1 MRWQRYQRWGPRG
14 KAGDAAVPSAPVG
27 DKYLALVDNME
38 MSRDQSIDLT
48 SVEDDAIKICQEL
61 IRIPSV
67 NFGEGKG
74 DESAVADYIVKSL
87 AEVGIESK
95 IYEAAPNR
103 CNVIARIKGSDSS
116 RPGLVVHGHTDVVP
130 ANADDWSVDPF
141 GGIIKDGMIWG
152 RGAVDMKNM
161 DAMILAIV
169 RDWARRGYKPER
181 DIVLAFFADEEAG
194 MTYGSRFM
202 SAKHP
207 EVFSGC
213 SEAISEVGGFSVTV
227 ADGKRLYFVEAAQ
240 KGIHWMRL
248 TAQGRAGHGSMMNDE
263 NAITAITDAVA
274 KIGKHEWPQRYTKTV
289 KKLFKEVARVT
300 GREYDE
306 NDLRPLLKE
315 VGSTA
320 RMIGATLQNTA
331 NPTMLDAGYKA
342 NVIPGSASAVI
353 DGRFLPGYEEELNST
368 IRAIIGPDISIE
380 TISHDIALEVDFDS
394 PLVEAMKAALL
405 SQDPEGI
412 PVPYLM
418 SGGTDNKALSELGI
432 VGYGFSPLRLPAD
445 LDFMALFHGVDERVP
460 IDGLRFGVRVLSNL
474 LENA

>member
-1 MRWQRYQRWGPRG
+1 MATSETANKFPSIE
-14 KAGDAAVPSAPVG
+14 DEAVS
-27 DKYLALVDNME
+27 
-38 MSRDQSIDLT
+38 
-48 SVEDDAIKICQEL
+48 ICQDL

-67 NFGEGKG
+67 NYGEGKG
-74 DESAVADYIVKSL
+74 DEKAVADYVVSSL
-87 AEVGIESK
+87 AEVGIKATIFES
-95 IYEAAPNR
+95 APNR
-103 CNVIARIKGSDSS
+103 CNVVARIKGSDST
-116 RPGLVVHGHTDVVP
+116 RAGLIVHGHLDVVP

-141 GGIIKDGMIWG
+141 SAEIRDGMIWG
-152 RGAVDMKNM
+152 RGAVDMKNV

-169 RDWARRGYKPER
+169 RSWSRSGFVPTR

-194 MTYGSRFM
+194 MTFGSRWM
-202 SAKHP
+202 TEHHP
-207 EVFSGC
+207 EVFEGC

-240 KGIHWMRL
+240 KGIHWMKL
-248 TAQGRAGHGSMMNDE
+248 TAKGRAGHGSMMNSD
-263 NAITAITDAVA
+263 NALTSLTEAVA
-274 KIGKHEWPQRYTKTV
+274 KIGRHEWPQRYTNTV
-289 KKLFKEVARVT
+289 KLLFKKIAEAT
-300 GREYDE
+300 GKPYDE

-315 VGSTA
+315 IGPTE

-353 DGRFLPGYEEELNST
+353 DGRFLPGYEHELNET
-368 IRAIIGPDISIE
+368 IRSIIGADIEIE
-380 TISHDIALEVDFDS
+380 TISRDIALEVDFEGD
-394 PLVEAMKAALL
+394 LVDAMCQAIIKF
-405 SQDPEGI
+405 DPEGI

-460 IDGLRFGVRVLSNL
+460 ISGLHFGVNVLKDFM
-474 LENA
+474 ENA

>member
-1 MRWQRYQRWGPRG
+1 
-14 KAGDAAVPSAPVG
+14 
-27 DKYLALVDNME
+27 

-74 DESAVADYIVKSL
+74 DESVVADYIVKSL

-320 RMIGATLQNTA
+320 RMIGATLQNTS

-460 IDGLRFGVRVLSNL
+460 IDGLRVLSNF